1 MCGPIK
7 RFRQIYAGH
16 NRPHFPHLEVTMSD
30 VDTVEVLKSSQGG
43 GYPAPIVIDAV
54 GFGAEQIMT
63 IAGPFPRLIATNNER
78 GRLSYWQER
87 KAKEVMM
94 ENLDYGI
101 QITAVAKECSLSRSH
116 FSRAF
121 KNATGHSPRD
131 WFQFARLT
139 RAKVLLEQTNFSIS
153 QVGLECGF
161 ADQAHFSN
169 IFSRKFGMPPGKWRA
184 KEKP

>member
-16 NRPHFPHLEVTMSD
+16 NRPHLPHLEVTMSD
-30 VDTVEVLKSSQGG
+30 VDAVEVFKSNPDG
-43 GYPAPIVIDAV
+43 GYPAPI

-63 IAGPFPRLIATNNER
+63 ITSPYPRVIATNNER

-87 KAKEVMM
+87 KAKKIMM
-94 ENLDYGI
+94 ENLDCGI
-101 QITAVAKECSLSRSH
+101 QISAVAKECCLSRSH

-131 WFQFARLT
+131 WLQLARLT

-161 ADQAHFSN
+161 ADQPHFSN
-169 IFSRKFGMPPGKWRA
+169 IFSRKFGMTPRKWRA
-184 KEKP
+184 KKMP